1 MANGF
6 IKLKSGTDV
15 RGVASPILG
24 RTVTLTEE
32 ATETI
37 ARAFATWLQKKT
49 GKKLHFDII
58 ANLDPLPEDLSSYKL
73 AVQCGGCMVT
83 RAQILNRVHRLA
95 RASVPVSNYGMAI
108 AWCNGIFDRVTE
120 IFRR

>member
-1 MANGF
+1 MLILESCSHSVNICDDIGRV
-6 IKLKSGTDV
+6 KLP
-15 RGVASPILG
+15 A
-24 RTVTLTEE
+24 
-32 ATETI
+32 
-37 ARAFATWLQKKT
+37 WLQKKT

-95 RASVPVSNYGMAI
+95 RAGVPVSNYGMAI